1 MGSYGSKETFK
12 DKILE
17 QLESHEFPSL
27 QGSTYIL
34 KDGRAMGYSETVHP
48 QDDTANLFPIL
59 FFHGIPGS
67 RLFVPP
73 AIKSIKGIRW
83 IVLERPGFGL
93 STLKKVTFLEWAS
106 DVEEFIVNVIKS
118 NVSIVAYSAGGP
130 WSLAVSFLYPNLIR
144 KVAIISSISPHGTS
158 SYSGMSFTNKCAW
171 FCVSAAPSLVRY
183 LTRKDG
189 ERTLQQ
195 VFTDSR
201 DSISSFPA
209 CDQSVISR
217 SNIELL
223 FLISEY
229 ELVSRGQFESIANEY
244 ALWGKSWG
252 FPLSNLKVNIQIW
265 HGKED
270 NATAIG
276 MGRYLSTQINCPLI
290 EVEDG
295 GHFLIFD
302 YLPNII
308 EWIIEDLSVGRN
320 L

>member
-1 MGSYGSKETFK
+1 MGSYGSKEAVRK

-17 QLESHEFPSL
+17 KLESLEFPIL
-27 QGSTYIL
+27 QGSTYTL
-34 KDGRAMGYSETVHP
+34 SDGRTMGYSETVHP
-48 QDDTANLFPIL
+48 EDDTTSPVPIL

-73 AIKSIKGIRW
+73 AIKLIKGIRW
-83 IVLERPGFGL
+83 IILERPGFGL
-93 STLKKVTFLEWAS
+93 STAKKMSFLEWAS
-106 DVEEFIVNVIKS
+106 DVEEFILNVIKS
-118 NVSIVAYSAGGP
+118 QVSIVAYSAGGP
-130 WSLAVSFLYPNLIR
+130 WALAVAYSYPNLIQ
-144 KVAIISSISPHGTS
+144 KVALVSSISPHESS
-158 SYSGMSFTNKCAW
+158 SYAGMSFANKCAW
-171 FCVSAAPSLVRY
+171 FSVYAAPSLVRY
-183 LTRKDG
+183 LTHKDG
-189 ERTLQQ
+189 KRNLEQ

-201 DSISSFPA
+201 ESISSFSA
-209 CDQSVISR
+209 CDQSIISR
-217 SNIELL
+217 SDIELL

-252 FPLSNLKVNIQIW
+252 FSLSNLKVNIQIW

-270 NATAIG
+270 NATSIG
-276 MGRYLSTQINCPLI
+276 MGRYLATHIKCPLI

-308 EWIIEDLSVGRN
+308 EWIKM
-320 L
+320 